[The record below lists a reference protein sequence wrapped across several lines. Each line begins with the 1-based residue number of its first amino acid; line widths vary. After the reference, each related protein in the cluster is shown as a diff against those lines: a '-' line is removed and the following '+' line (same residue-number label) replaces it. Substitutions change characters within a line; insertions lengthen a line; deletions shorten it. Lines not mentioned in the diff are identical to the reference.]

1 MCAVIRSISLLL
13 LLCLLAADPVQAF
26 VAYVRDVEDSD
37 CISVTRRRSGKGE
50 AETYCFY
57 GISTPR
63 GRQPMSVDAKALV
76 RRMLKPGTRV
86 TVQSPLKD
94 DKGRQ
99 RALIYVDGISLSS
112 SLLEAGLAWM
122 DRRNCKA
129 MFCPRW
135 YRTEQEA
142 AAGHKGIWGL
152 GLNSMPW
159 QWQEE

>member
-1 MCAVIRSISLLL
+1 MCAVMRSLLL
-13 LLCLLAADPVQAF
+13 LLMLCLLAAGPAQAF
-26 VAYVRDVEDSD
+26 VAYVRAVEDSD
-37 CISVTRRRSGKGE
+37 CISVPRSRNGKGE
-50 AETYCFY
+50 AEIYHFY
-57 GISTPR
+57 GISAPR
-63 GRQPMSVDAKALV
+63 GRQPMAVDAKALV

-86 TVQSPLKD
+86 TVQSPQKD

-112 SLLEAGLAWM
+112 SLLEAGLAWV
-122 DRRNCKA
+122 DRQHCKA

-135 YRTEQEA
+135 YRTEQGA

-159 QWQEE
+159 QWQE

>member
-1 MCAVIRSISLLL
+1 MCAVMRSLPLLL
-13 LLCLLAADPVQAF
+13 MLCLLAAEPVQAF
-26 VAYVRDVEDSD
+26 VAYVRNVEDSD
-37 CISVTRRRSGKGE
+37 CISVTRSRSGKGE
-50 AETYCFY
+50 AEVYCFY
-57 GISTPR
+57 GISAPR
-63 GRQPMSVDAKALV
+63 GRQPMAVDAKALV

-99 RALIYVDGISLSS
+99 RALIYVDGISMSS
-112 SLLEAGLAWM
+112 SLLEAGLAWV
-122 DRRNCKA
+122 DRKNCKA